1 MNKEI
6 IDEKMRELAQ
16 LVLQSSTTP
25 DDQGLDF
32 HQTKQTFLLVAKG
45 FYYTAHC
52 PEDVLD
58 SHITK
63 VLFQP
68 VDK

>member
-1 MNKEI
+1 MNKEL
-6 IDEKMRELAQ
+6 IDENMRELAQ
-16 LVLQSSTTP
+16 RVLQSTTP

-32 HQTKQTFLLVAKG
+32 HQTKQTFLLVAKA

-52 PEDVLD
+52 PEDVLI

-68 VDK
+68 VD

>member
-1 MNKEI
+1 MNKEL

-16 LVLQSSTTP
+16 RVLQSTTP
-25 DDQGLDF
+25 GDQGLDF

-52 PEDVLD
+52 PEDVLN

-68 VDK
+68 VD